1 MFDLI
6 DVPDSYLF
14 QVTWDVGR
22 RCNYDCSY
30 CGPTRHNNWS
40 PHSTIEDLKETA
52 DFVLDYCDLYV
63 KYRTVKEVNI
73 NFTGGE
79 PTTNKNLIKLFEYI
93 REQERDYDISLAL
106 TTNGAFPDKLIPDI
120 KRLVNQVTVSY
131 HCETSDAIKLP
142 VQKRILLMQQ
152 NQIELQV
159 NVMMHK
165 DPAYFKECQELCY
178 LLKNNNINYIPR
190 VIGDS
195 DETIDTPYTHRYTDE
210 QMQWLREHW
219 KENKDSLESTE
230 NSNKNHC
237 TGAFGTSHKNEQNKL
252 GIDEGRPCCGS
263 RVMCTMNNEKRE
275 LTRFINRT
283 EFKDWYCSVNWFFL
297 HIDQE
302 AHLAF
307 HHQTCQ
313 AKFGGK
319 RGPIGPLR
327 KRDKILSEL
336 KNKLETGTLD
346 LITCPN
352 TFCGC
357 GICTPKSN
365 NKDKLVKELEKH
377 FSIEVLNVG
386 H

>member
-30 CGPTRHNNWS
+30 CGPFRHNNWS
-40 PHSTIEDLKETA
+40 PHASLDDLKSTA

-63 KYRTVKEVNI
+63 KYRTVKEVNL

-79 PTTNKNLIKLFEYI
+79 PTTNRNLIQLFEYI
-93 REQERDYDISLAL
+93 REQKRDYDISIAL
-106 TTNGAFPDKLIPDI
+106 TTNGAFPDKLIPEI

-142 VQKRILLMQQ
+142 VQKRILKLNEVM
-152 NQIELQV
+152 NDIQV
-159 NVMMHK
+159 NVMMHS
-165 DPAYFKECQELCY
+165 DPVYFKECQDLCY
-178 LLKNNNINYIPR
+178 MLKAEGVNYIPR
-190 VIGDS
+190 VIGD
-195 DETIDTPYTHRYTDE
+195 DEDTDKKSTHRYTEE
-210 QMQWLREHW
+210 QIEWLREHW
-219 KENKDSLESTE
+219 KQNKETLENTE
-230 NSNKNHC
+230 NSSKNHC
-237 TGAFGTSHKNEQNKL
+237 TGAVGASHKSEQNKL

-263 RVMCTMNNEKRE
+263 RVMCTVNNEKRE
-275 LTRFINRT
+275 LTRFINKT
-283 EFKDWYCSVNWFFL
+283 NFKEWYCSVNWFFL
-297 HIDQE
+297 HINQE
-302 AHLAF
+302 AQLVF

-327 KRDKILSEL
+327 KRDKILSDL

-357 GICTPKSN
+357 GICTPKSS
-365 NKDKLVKELEKH
+365 NKEKLVNELHKH
-377 FSIEVLNVG
+377 FSIEVLNVRD
-386 H
+386 